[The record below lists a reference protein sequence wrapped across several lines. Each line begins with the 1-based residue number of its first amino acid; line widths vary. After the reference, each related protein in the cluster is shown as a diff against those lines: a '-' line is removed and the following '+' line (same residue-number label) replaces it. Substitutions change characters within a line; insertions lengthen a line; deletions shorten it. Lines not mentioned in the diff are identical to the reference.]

1 MHFMGQDD
9 DITRWASS
17 EGDGE
22 TKVVMQDVP
31 ASKATPAASRLFG
44 SAHAGM
50 CNMAFC
56 DGSVHQISYG
66 IDPAIHAA
74 LANRKDGRKIDE
86 SMY

>member
-1 MHFMGQDD
+1 MRACTTA
-9 DITRWASS
+9 I
-17 EGDGE
+17 
-22 TKVVMQDVP
+22 
-31 ASKATPAASRLFG
+31 FG

-66 IDPAIHAA
+66 ISPSIHWQLGNRADGTAIDA
-74 LANRKDGRKIDE
+74 